1 MVVVFLT
8 IFTMIAFASNSILTR
23 LAVEGGFIDPLSFAI
38 LRGLSGAVV
47 LAALVLM
54 QRKALRF
61 KGADRLIGATSLAA
75 YMIGF
80 SMAYITL
87 NAGLGALI
95 LFGVV
100 QITMFL
106 YSACIGERATL
117 RQIVGASIAFAGLS
131 IALWPGAGARTDP
144 VGAAFMVLAG
154 VGWAAYTL
162 SGKSTRTPLA
172 ATASN
177 FCICLPILAVL
188 LLPFVETISVMGIL
202 LAVICGGL
210 TSGLGYALW
219 YRVLP
224 NLPQGV
230 APVVQLSVPI
240 IAIVAGAL
248 LLGEALTQKVLVAA
262 LLVTLGIG
270 LAVTSRSAPA
280 DRS

>member
-1 MVVVFLT
+1 MVVVLLT
-8 IFTMIAFASNSILTR
+8 VFTMIAFASNSILTR
-23 LAVEGGFIDPLSFAI
+23 LAVDGGFIDPLTFAI
-38 LRGLSGAVV
+38 LRVLSGALV

-54 QRKALRF
+54 QGKALRF
-61 KGADRLIGATSLAA
+61 KGASSLAA

-80 SMAYITL
+80 SMAYISL

-106 YSACIGERATL
+106 YSACVGERATL
-117 RQIVGASIAFAGLS
+117 RQIIGATIAFVGLC
-131 IALWPGAGARTDP
+131 IALWPGSEARTDP
-144 VGAAFMVLAG
+144 LGAAFMVLAG
-154 VGWAAYTL
+154 IGWAAYTL
-162 SGKSTRTPLA
+162 SGRSTRTPLA

-177 FCICLPILAVL
+177 FCLCLPILTVL
-188 LLPFVETISVMGIL
+188 LLPFIQSISIMGVL
-202 LAVICGGL
+202 LAIVCGAL

-224 NLPQGV
+224 NLPQGA

-248 LLGEALTQKVLVAA
+248 MLGEALTQKVLIAA

-270 LAVTSRSAPA
+270 LAVTSRSARGG
-280 DRS
+280 RS